1 MTYTYPARIWEL
13 VPGGS
18 FFQGRYRPLHSK
30 SEPRDLSSQK
40 RKKLCLKAPSSIPF
54 QMAFAYQL
62 CHYAYLTERLI
73 PKWNDA
79 GSGGLVLLA
88 LLEAEAG

>member
-1 MTYTYPARIWEL
+1 MEVERPCLRTKKVTYTYHARIWEL

-18 FFQGRYRPLHSK
+18 FFQGRYSPLHSK

-40 RKKLCLKAPSSIPF
+40 RKKKLCLKAPSSIPF

-62 CHYAYLTERLI
+62 CHYAYLTEMTYTQ
-73 PKWNDA
+73 
-79 GSGGLVLLA
+79 G
-88 LLEAEAG
+88 E